1 MVNPHDVNLD
11 SLAALQGVAK
21 HGGIRA
27 ASRATNIPQP
37 TLSKRIAKLEKL
49 VDNALLDRSHP
60 GRLTAEGR
68 RVLALGE
75 RILSS
80 VEAIV
85 LGHDGIGQVAM
96 RVGVACSASE
106 DLAVR
111 MVTAATKSGR
121 EIELSD
127 GTSDILL
134 QHLRSGRIDALLGR
148 ISLDGLPK
156 GLEGRVIATDRLGV
170 LCPIGHL
177 LDRKRVH
184 IGDLEDQPVIGFT
197 PGLCSGL
204 EQDIAESW
212 ARSGARWKPIRRISG
227 ADTMVTL
234 VQAGVGVVVIPERLA
249 LARGV
254 TLRFV
259 PFADRGAVSR
269 IVLVWSSTIARVDS
283 DLLKGWLM
291 NTALPNAIS
300 GGKMALMKSRCQK
313 ANGKTVQ

>member
-1 MVNPHDVNLD
+1 MADPHDLDLD
-11 SLAALQGVAK
+11 SLAALLSVAK

-27 ASRATNIPQP
+27 ASRAIKIPQP
-37 TLSKRIAKLEKL
+37 TLSKRIARLEKL
-49 VDNALLDRSHP
+49 VGNALLDRSNP
-60 GRLTAEGR
+60 GQLTAEGR

-85 LGHDGIGQVAM
+85 FGHGGIGQAAM
-96 RVGVACSASE
+96 RMGVACSASE

-111 MVTAATKSGR
+111 LVNSATQSGR

-134 QHLRSGRIDALLGR
+134 RHLRSGRIDALLGR
-148 ISLDGLPK
+148 ISLDELPK

-170 LCPIGHL
+170 LCPRGHA

-184 IGDLEDQPVIGFT
+184 IRDLEDQPVIGFT

-212 ARSGARWKPIRRISG
+212 SRSGARWKPIRRISG
-227 ADTMVTL
+227 ADAMMTL

-249 LARGV
+249 HARGGA
-254 TLRFV
+254 LRFI

-269 IVLVWSSTIARVDS
+269 IVLLWSSTMTRADRE
-283 DLLKGWLM
+283 LLKTWL
-291 NTALPNAIS
+291 
-300 GGKMALMKSRCQK
+300 KSTRIHP
-313 ANGKTVQ
+313 A